1 MAKTNKCIPTGN
13 QIREAVAVDV
23 SCLHAAIVG
32 EIYGWIAKR
41 EVAVSIADD
50 RGTRNRTG
58 EVRLAIAVKI
68 TDGKTDESVPR
79 AAVEMRIVKSSPREK
94 L

>member
-1 MAKTNKCIPTGN
+1 MAKITKSIPTGN
-13 QIREAVAVDV
+13 QIREAVAVDIA
-23 SCLHAAIVG
+23 CLHAAIVG
-32 EIYGWIAKR
+32 EIYGRIAER
-41 EVAVSIADD
+41 EVAVAVADD
-50 RGTRNRTG
+50 RGTGNRTG